1 MDSLLPAMEQKAVE
15 DGAERLLELRDALGR
30 APVESVPLRDL
41 HVVGSPRST
50 VVCPDYTRELAAL
63 DGPFASVLVHRA
75 SMSVVDGV
83 HRVRAARLRGDTHV
97 GVRFFEGTEEQGRL
111 LAVALNVRHG
121 RPLSMDERLT
131 AVRAILA
138 GHQEWA
144 DRSVAALAAVAP
156 GTVAEV
162 RRELYGEP
170 APDAARLG
178 RDGRSRPVDP
188 DRGRILAADLLT
200 RHPDSSL
207 RQIAKQSGISPTT
220 VSDVRA
226 RLARGESPTLRK
238 TPARQPMTRRGP
250 AEAERTAHVGE
261 ILDTLRRDPSLRL
274 NDTGRSVLRLL
285 DVSAAFLRDG
295 EAIAAG
301 LPPHCVH
308 ALARLARGYSR
319 SWAVLADQLG
329 SA

>member
-1 MDSLLPAMEQKAVE
+1 MEQKAVE
-15 DGAERLLELRDALGR
+15 DGAERLLELRDVLGR

-41 HVVGSPRST
+41 HVAGSPRST
-50 VVCPDYTRELAAL
+50 VECPDYTSELASL
-63 DGPFASVLVHRA
+63 DGPFPPVLVHRG

-83 HRVRAARLRGDTHV
+83 HRVRAALLRGDRHV
-97 GVRFFEGTEEQGRL
+97 GVRFFEGSEAQGRL

-121 RPLSMDERLT
+121 RPLSMDERLA
-131 AVRAILA
+131 AVRRILA
-138 GHQEWA
+138 DHQEWA

-170 APDAARLG
+170 APDAARVG
-178 RDGRSRPVDP
+178 RDGRIRPVDP

-200 RHPDSSL
+200 RNPDSSL

-226 RLARGESPTLRK
+226 RLARGESPTLTK
-238 TPARQPMTRRGP
+238 PPASRTVTRRSP
-250 AEAERTAHVGE
+250 AEPDRVVQVGE

-295 EAIAAG
+295 EVIAAG

-308 ALARLARGYSR
+308 AVARLARGYAR
-319 SWAVLADQLG
+319 SWALLADQLG